1 MWAKR
6 VMSGAG
12 HAFKIFFLSCTAHAS
27 LRSARALHPHIC
39 KRRCIARG
47 IHAQRTFTCGTPIM
61 NPPAPRKIVHMS
73 ILANRDK
80 TRRIRRFVTEWAGYT
95 KFQVPV
101 QVEVISDIKDPSALD
116 TGAYMHIRE
125 GCCRNISTIRCSWHI
140 KAIDTQVGG
149 QSSVD
154 DSSTARIFLQ
164 ICSAKKMFSPLGE

>member
-1 MWAKR
+1 MPLTFVLSANVQRYALEHIAHLSKWLSSILLIRKIPCNTAHISEIVHSVAVNSAKSQCTALRRNQDFIAFLILVMWAKR

-73 ILANRDK
+73 ILANRD
-80 TRRIRRFVTEWAGYT
+80 RFCKYNG
-95 KFQVPV
+95 
-101 QVEVISDIKDPSALD
+101 
-116 TGAYMHIRE
+116 
-125 GCCRNISTIRCSWHI
+125 
-140 KAIDTQVGG
+140 
-149 QSSVD
+149 
-154 DSSTARIFLQ
+154 FL
-164 ICSAKKMFSPLGE
+164 SNPF